1 LQQRELK
8 RRVKELLPGVL
19 NSVHNGADPNK
30 LLGYLEEWRSLPRK
44 AVLEVIEEEIVDAK
58 SAIATFKSVAER
70 YEQTI
75 TDLERLRPFAFR
87 GPLRVVKPQ

>member
-1 LQQRELK
+1 
-8 RRVKELLPGVL
+8 
-19 NSVHNGADPNK
+19 
-30 LLGYLEEWRSLPRK
+30 
-44 AVLEVIEEEIVDAK
+44 VIEEEIADAK